1 MVGVLRQEVVVV
13 VARRG
18 SFVYKQK
25 QEFDDRITMFRLEIY
40 IYILKNNCRM
50 FTKTVIQ
57 NNGTCIYARGKT
69 AA

>member
-25 QEFDDRITMFRLEIY
+25 QEFDDRITMFRLE
-40 IYILKNNCRM
+40 KN
-50 FTKTVIQ
+50 I
-57 NNGTCIYARGKT
+57 
-69 AA
+69 